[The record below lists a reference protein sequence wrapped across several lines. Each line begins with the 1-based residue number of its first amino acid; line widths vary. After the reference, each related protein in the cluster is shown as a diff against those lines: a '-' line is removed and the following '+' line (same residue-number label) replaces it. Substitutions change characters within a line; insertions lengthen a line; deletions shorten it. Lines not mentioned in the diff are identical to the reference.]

1 MVIPKS
7 RLFLKIMGSY
17 LLLLFAVLLIVDIS
31 MARRIHQNYVNHEEN
46 RLGTAALILSET
58 LPDARDTALLQ
69 NWVQNYGAHTGFRIT
84 IVDSEGKVLA
94 DNQSDPAQMD
104 NHANRPEIQQ
114 AWRAGTGSS
123 VRLSRTLDK
132 NELYFARRAGQSSD
146 NALILRLALP
156 LQEISAGFRTAQ
168 KELLLVSLIPFL
180 LALVFGYFL
189 TRSLAQRIGKIQ
201 EFSENVARG
210 NFSARVKEITPDELG
225 KLSLSLNAT
234 ADEMQRFVN
243 ELQEERNRVTA
254 ILEGVRA
261 GVLATDSE
269 ERITLMNPTLARMLQ
284 LEPKDSVGRK
294 VLEIVR
300 NVELKQVFDRVLEEK
315 KEVKATIEINL
326 SSPRVF
332 EVVAVP
338 LNESVPLPSGA
349 VAVLH
354 DITRLKELEAI
365 RRDFVAN
372 VSHELRTP
380 LTSIRG
386 FAETLLEGGLED
398 EKNNRRFV
406 EIIKTHA
413 IHLSELTS
421 ELLSLATLESE
432 GFSLNYQEFDLKVL
446 VHEVL
451 ESTRSLASRKKQAI
465 AVKMA
470 DELPRFKA
478 DRDRIGQVLT
488 NLLDNAIKFTAEEG
502 KIMVQVN
509 LTSAGDALE
518 LHVQDNGIGIPS
530 ADLPRV
536 FERFYRVDKVRSR
549 DQGGTGLGLSI
560 VKHIVEAHQGRI
572 DVRSA
577 LGQGSQFTVILP
589 I

>member
-31 MARRIHQNYVNHEEN
+31 MARRIHQNYMNHEEN
-46 RLGTAALILSET
+46 RLGTAALILSAT

-123 VRLSRTLDK
+123 IRLSRTLDK
-132 NELYFARRAGQSSD
+132 NELYFARRAGQGSD

-189 TRSLAQRIGKIQ
+189 TRSLAQRISKIQ
-201 EFSENVARG
+201 EFSEDMARG

-243 ELQEERNRVTA
+243 ELREERNRVTA

-300 NVELKQVFDRVLEEK
+300 NVELKQFFDRVSKEK
-315 KEVKATIEINL
+315 KEVKATIQINL

-338 LNESVPLPSGA
+338 LNESAPLASGV

-398 EKNNRRFV
+398 KKNNRRFV

-446 VHEVL
+446 VHEVV

-470 DELPRFKA
+470 DELPRFEA

-509 LTSAGDALE
+509 LASTGDALE

-536 FERFYRVDKVRSR
+536 FERFYRVNKVRSR
-549 DQGGTGLGLSI
+549 DQGGTGLGLAI

-577 LGQGSQFTVILP
+577 LGQGSEFTVILP

>member
-1 MVIPKS
+1 
-7 RLFLKIMGSY
+7 MGSY
-17 LLLLFAVLLIVDIS
+17 VLLLLAVLLIVDILT
-31 MARRIHQNYVNHEEN
+31 ARRIHENYVSQEEN
-46 RLGTAALILSET
+46 RLGTAALILSANF
-58 LPDARDTALLQ
+58 PDDREPALLQ
-69 NWVQNYGAHTGFRIT
+69 NWVQDYGVRTGFRIT
-84 IVDSEGKVLA
+84 VVDSEGKVLA
-94 DNQSDPAQMD
+94 DNQFDPAQMD
-104 NHANRPEIQQ
+104 NHANRPEVQE

-123 VRLSRTLDK
+123 SRHSRTLDK
-132 NELYFARRAGQSSD
+132 KELYFARRVEQ
-146 NALILRLALP
+146 NPRTALILRLALP
-156 LQEISAGFRTAQ
+156 LQEISVGFRAAQ
-168 KELLLVSLIPFL
+168 KQLLLVSLIPFL

-189 TRSLAQRIGKIQ
+189 TRPLAQRIGKIQ
-201 EFSENVARG
+201 EFSESVARG
-210 NFSARVKEITPDELG
+210 NFGARVKEIKSDELG
-225 KLSLSLNAT
+225 KLSVSLNAT
-234 ADEMQRFVN
+234 ADKMQRFVY

-269 ERITLMNPTLARMLQ
+269 ERVTLMNPTLARMLQ

-300 NVELKQVFDRVLEEK
+300 NVELKRVFDMVLEEK
-315 KEVKATIEINL
+315 KEVKATIEISL
-326 SSPRVF
+326 SSPRTF

-338 LNESVPLPSGA
+338 LNESIPRPGGV

-398 EKNNRRFV
+398 EKHNRRFV

-421 ELLSLATLESE
+421 ELLSLATLESQS
-432 GFSLNYQEFDLKVL
+432 FSLNLQEFDLNAL
-446 VHEVL
+446 VHEVA
-451 ESTRSLASRKKQAI
+451 ESTRALASRKQQAI
-465 AVKMA
+465 AVKIVN
-470 DELPRFKA
+470 ELPPFRA

-488 NLLDNAIKFTAEEG
+488 NLLDNAIKFTSEGG
-502 KIMVQVN
+502 KIVVEAN
-509 LTSAGDALE
+509 LTSVGDAVE
-518 LHVQDNGIGIPS
+518 LHVRDNGIGIPS

-536 FERFYRVDKVRSR
+536 FERFYRVDKARSR
-549 DQGGTGLGLSI
+549 ELGGTGLGLAI
-560 VKHIVEAHQGRI
+560 VKHIVEAHRGRVE
-572 DVRSA
+572 VRST
-577 LGQGSQFTVILP
+577 LSQGSEFTVILP

>member
-69 NWVQNYGAHTGFRIT
+69 SWAQKYGTRTGFRIT
-84 IVDSEGKVLA
+84 VIDAGGKVLA
-94 DNQSDPAQMD
+94 DNQSVPAQMD

-132 NELYFARRAGQSSD
+132 NELYFARRVGQSSD

-269 ERITLMNPTLARMLQ
+269 ERVTLMNPTLARMLQ

-300 NVELKQVFDRVLEEK
+300 NVELKQIFDRVLEEK

-338 LNESVPLPSGA
+338 LNESVPLPSGV

-446 VHEVL
+446 VHEVV

-465 AVKMA
+465 AVKLA
-470 DELPRFKA
+470 DDLPHFKA

-509 LTSAGDALE
+509 LASAGDALE

-549 DQGGTGLGLSI
+549 DQGGTGLGLAI

-577 LGQGSQFTVILP
+577 LGQGSEFTVILP